1 LAPEIIANK
10 GYEGFASDIWSFGI
24 LFYILLLGKVPFKG
38 NNLNELHRNI
48 LNGVL
53 PYDEIRKSGAS
64 KEAIDL
70 IEKMLQVNVK

>member
-1 LAPEIIANK
+1 
-10 GYEGFASDIWSFGI
+10 
-24 LFYILLLGKVPFKG
+24 VPFKG

-53 PYDEIRKSGAS
+53 PYDEMKKSGAS

-70 IEKMLQVNVK
+70 IEKML